1 VRVVAA
7 PDKFRSS
14 ASAQEIAES
23 IGRAVT
29 SWGGLIDLAPM
40 ADGGEGT
47 LEALGGANRT
57 MVVQGPLG
65 ESVEA
70 EWRLSGGVAVI
81 EMAQASGLLLAGGAE
96 GNLPLDASTVGTG
109 QLILQAVEQGAE
121 KIIVAVGGSAT
132 TDGGLGALEAM
143 GSLAR
148 YRGVELL
155 VACDVRTRFVDAAQV
170 FGPQKG
176 ASAAQVNLLSRR
188 LNRLAQVYQERFGF
202 DVLALDRAGA
212 AGGLAGG
219 LAAVGGQL
227 VDGADLVADELLLDE
242 LLEGADLVVTGE
254 GCLDESSFEGKVVG
268 GVAAYAAAVG
278 VDLLVVAG
286 RIDSKVAGRV
296 AAVSLVEEFG
306 EKTAMAKTG
315 ECVEAAVGSYLRE
328 HF

>member
-1 VRVVAA
+1 MRVVAA

-14 ASAQEIAES
+14 ASAQEVAAA
-23 IGRAVT
+23 IGRAVV
-29 SWGGLIDLAPM
+29 SWGGDVDLAPM

-65 ESVEA
+65 EPVEA
-70 EWRLSGGVAVI
+70 GWRLSGETAVI

-96 GNLPLDASTVGTG
+96 GNEPLDASTAGTG
-109 QLILQAVEQGAE
+109 QLILQAVEQGAK

-143 GSLAR
+143 GSLVR

-155 VACDVRTRFVDAAQV
+155 VACDVRTRFVDAASV

-176 ASAAQVNLLSRR
+176 ASLAQISLLSRR

-202 DVLALDRAGA
+202 DVLARDRAGA
-212 AGGLAGG
+212 AGGLSGG

-227 VDGADLVADELLLDE
+227 VDGADLIADELLLDE
-242 LLEGADLVVTGE
+242 LLVGADLLVTGE

-278 VDLLVVAG
+278 VGLLVVAG
-286 RIDSKVAGRV
+286 RIDEKVVGRV
-296 AAVSLVEEFG
+296 PAVSLVNEFG
-306 EKTAMAKTG
+306 EETAMAKTG
-315 ECVEAAVGSYLRE
+315 ECVEAVVGSYLRE